1 MLSKIFE
8 LIFGEKISKED
19 DEETQKILEHLLNKY
34 EEEYNRFDEAVKEAA
49 REMFD
54 KYLELEKPE
63 IVFEKISEN
72 ATIPTYAD
80 DGSEGLDL
88 YSPINFTIQP
98 FSRASVP
105 LDIKADI
112 PKGFWLKIE
121 ARSGTSWKA
130 GLETGAGVIDNS
142 YKKNVGVVLHNL
154 NNEPIHI
161 LKGDRIAQAIP
172 MRCNR
177 LTIKEGK
184 VEDTTNRGGFGSSG
198 R

>member
-1 MLSKIFE
+1 MLNKIFDI
-8 LIFGEKISKED
+8 IFGKKTEKEIENEVDVILKNYQ
-19 DEETQKILEHLLNKY
+19 DEIEKFSQEIVD
-34 EEEYNRFDEAVKEAA
+34 EYMKNYP
-49 REMFD
+49 M
-54 KYLELEKPE
+54 PE

-80 DGSEGLDL
+80 DESEGLDL

-177 LTIKEGK
+177 LIIKEGK
-184 VEDTTNRGGFGSSG
+184 VEDTTNRGGMGSTG